1 MGLDPEYVLDKMKWY
16 EATQFLK
23 YKYLKSKEGWQQ
35 TRWYGNL
42 YINAHSKRKF
52 TLEETIEF
60 PWEKEERPKLT
71 KEQVE
76 AERKL
81 AEAEAQRVA
90 EMLKN
95 AKLSP
100 VTQHK

>member
-1 MGLDPEYVLDKMKWY
+1 MKWY
-16 EATQFLK
+16 EAIQYLK
-23 YKYLKSKEGWQQ
+23 YKYLKSKEDWQQ

-60 PWEKEERPKLT
+60 PWEKEEKPKLT

-76 AERKL
+76 AERKI
-81 AEAEAQRVA
+81 AEAEAQRVT